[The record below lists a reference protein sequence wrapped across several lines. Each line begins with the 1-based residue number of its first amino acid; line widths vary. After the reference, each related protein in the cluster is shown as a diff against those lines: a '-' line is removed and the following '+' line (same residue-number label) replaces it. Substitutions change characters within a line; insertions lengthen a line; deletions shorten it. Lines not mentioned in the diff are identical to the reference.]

1 MCRAGNRV
9 LAIIGIVAL
18 AASAAAAWP
27 ADAALR
33 ACRSRPAGLPQLRVD
48 SWLKGVS
55 VLSGCDAWAVGG
67 YAGSHGNGGGLI
79 EHWNGSSWSH
89 RLVPG
94 IEGLNG
100 VAVLSRTDA
109 WAVGSTFPAGP
120 GIDRALIL
128 HWNGRTWK
136 PVPVPDTGHTKGS
149 ALTGVS
155 AVSPRDVWAVG
166 EYQVGRQGVLD
177 LIEHWNG
184 RSWSRFRGPR
194 SPGAAVGGL
203 DSVTA
208 VRHGLVWATGGQEFN
223 AVVGAALIRWNG
235 RNWRRVRLPRPDH
248 ALSFGFGQVTVISLH
263 DAWAVGGL
271 SRRHVISAPL
281 AMRWNGRT
289 WQRTPMP
296 APSRDTSLSGVAAI
310 SPSNVWAVGS
320 YGFARGQHFLT
331 RTLIEHW
338 NGRRWRIVRSPNPSP
353 ADDELD
359 GIAGSSAS
367 DIWAVGQ
374 DSQFG
379 LTSIHPIAVHCCRWR
394 VLPAVS

>member
-1 MCRAGNRV
+1 M
-9 LAIIGIVAL
+9 L

-33 ACRSRPAGLPQLRVD
+33 PCQNRPAGLRQLPVD
-48 SWLKGVS
+48 SWLNGVS

-67 YAGSHGNGGGLI
+67 YADSQGNGGGLI

-94 IEGLNG
+94 IEGLDA
-100 VAVLSRTDA
+100 VAALSRSDA
-109 WAVGSTFPAGP
+109 WAVGSKIPHGP

-166 EYQVGRQGVLD
+166 EYQFGRQGIRD

-184 RSWSRFRGPR
+184 RSWSRLQGPRGP
-194 SPGAAVGGL
+194 GVAVGRL
-203 DSVTA
+203 ESLTA
-208 VRHGLVWATGGQEFN
+208 VRHHHVRATGGQSYKNE
-223 AVVGAALIRWNG
+223 VPGAALIRWNG
-235 RNWRRVRLPRPDH
+235 RNWHKVRLPRPDH
-248 ALSFGFGQVTVISLH
+248 ALSIGFGQVTAISLH
-263 DAWAVGGL
+263 DAWAVGSL
-271 SRRHVISAPL
+271 SRAHVISAPL
-281 AMRWNGRT
+281 AMRWNGRA
-289 WQRTPMP
+289 WHRTPMP
-296 APSRDTSLSGVAAI
+296 APSSETTFTAVAAI
-310 SPSNVWAVGS
+310 SPANVWAVGS
-320 YGFARGQHFLT
+320 YGFARGKHFLT

-338 NGRRWRIVRSPNPSP
+338 NGRSWRIARSPNPDP
-353 ADDELD
+353 ADDELND
-359 GIAGSSAS
+359 IAGSSAS

-374 DSQFG
+374 YSQAG

-394 VLPAVS
+394 VLPPPS